1 MRARIR
7 AGAAVAAAAGAAQV
21 ALAAHHSRMIR
32 RPPSE
37 PASGPAPSG
46 GLSQLPEAWVLAG
59 LAIAVVCLREIVEAR
74 AGGLEIL
81 DAVVAVAVCGLIV
94 AAVAGAR
101 ATGMATERRH
111 SESETF
117 NRIVRA
123 LSRALTADAV
133 VGAVVY
139 ELGMATEA
147 DHVAVARLGPAGIL
161 DVTFVS
167 MLPGSA
173 TSRTSLQPGPA
184 AAASVRP
191 VRGGARTWSA
201 IDPGSGEKPPAAAE
215 AESEGRARNLAES
228 IAGRLREAYGLRNTL
243 AAPLRAD
250 GATAGAIVLSRR
262 TGEIWPQA
270 ATRLLFRAAGEASAA
285 LDRVRTQEAAE
296 SEARTDPLTGLAN
309 RRYFDEYVRVLA
321 SRRRTNDRVAV
332 LSADIDHFKLLND
345 RFGHGVGDAVLR
357 AVADAITASIRED
370 DFPVRSGGEEF
381 VVLLRNPAE
390 GVALAIG
397 ERMRQSVRD
406 LDLRWAGLTDP
417 VTISVGVATGLS
429 TDEAVGEILERAD
442 RAMYAAKRAGR
453 DRVVEARLAPVAR

>member
-1 MRARIR
+1 M
-7 AGAAVAAAAGAAQV
+7 
-21 ALAAHHSRMIR
+21 
-32 RPPSE
+32 
-37 PASGPAPSG
+37 
-46 GLSQLPEAWVLAG
+46 QLPEAWILAG
-59 LAIAVVCLREIVEAR
+59 LAIAVVCLRAVVAVMT
-74 AGGLEIL
+74 GGLQVL

-94 AAVAGAR
+94 AAVASAR
-101 ATGMATERRH
+101 AAGMATERRH
-111 SESETF
+111 SESESLG
-117 NRIVRA
+117 RIGRA

-147 DHVAVARLGPAGIL
+147 DHVAVARLGPAGTL

-184 AAASVRP
+184 ASVRP
-191 VRGGARTWSA
+191 VRGGARTWSGV
-201 IDPGSGEKPPAAAE
+201 DPGNGEQTPAPAE
-215 AESEGRARNLAES
+215 AESEARARDLAES

-250 GATAGAIVLSRR
+250 GAAAGAIVVSRR
-262 TGEIWPQA
+262 TGEIWPPA
-270 ATRLLFRAAGEASAA
+270 AIRLLFRAAGEASAA

-429 TDEAVGEILERAD
+429 TDEAVGDILERAD

-453 DRVVEARLAPVAR
+453 DRVVEAWQARVAR

>member
-1 MRARIR
+1 
-7 AGAAVAAAAGAAQV
+7 
-21 ALAAHHSRMIR
+21 MIR
-32 RPPSE
+32 RPPTE
-37 PASGPAPSG
+37 PASGSAPSG
-46 GLSQLPEAWVLAG
+46 GSSQLPEAPILAG
-59 LAIAVVCLREIVEAR
+59 LAIAVVCLREVVA
-74 AGGLEIL
+74 ALTGGIAAL
-81 DAVVAVAVCGLIV
+81 DAVVAAAVCCLIV
-94 AAVAGAR
+94 AAVASAR
-101 ATGMATERRH
+101 AAGMATERRH
-111 SESETF
+111 SESESF
-117 NRIVRA
+117 SRIVRA

-173 TSRTSLQPGPA
+173 TSRTTLQPGPA

-201 IDPGSGEKPPAAAE
+201 VDPGSGEQPRPAAE
-215 AESEGRARNLAES
+215 AESEARARDLAES

-243 AAPLRAD
+243 AAPLRVD
-250 GATAGAIVLSRR
+250 GVAAGAIVVSRR

-270 ATRLLFRAAGEASAA
+270 AVRLLFRAAGEASAA
-285 LDRVRTQEAAE
+285 LDRVRTQEAVQ

-321 SRRRTNDRVAV
+321 SRRRANDRVAV

-417 VTISVGVATGLS
+417 VTISVGVATGVS

-453 DRVVEARLAPVAR
+453 DRVVEAWQGRVAR